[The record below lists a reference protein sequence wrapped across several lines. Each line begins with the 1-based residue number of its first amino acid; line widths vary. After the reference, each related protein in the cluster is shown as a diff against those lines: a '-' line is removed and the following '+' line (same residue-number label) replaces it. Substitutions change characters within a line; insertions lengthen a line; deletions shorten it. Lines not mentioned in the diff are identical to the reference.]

1 MSKFENQNI
10 KEFVNIVFDDICKS
24 ISITALE
31 KILENNKVEK
41 KYWIKVVDY
50 PKLEFK
56 ITLEEIQKLENESFI
71 IDNVF
76 DHNNIGKNDNTIA
89 KLLYAMAWKNGDL
102 KKIKHIIQGIKEVD
116 EHISIKND
124 GLVFYQFGKYLT
136 KKQGQPIIDQHVLRA
151 FKVFRTDL
159 TDNDEISKSRK
170 LETIDK
176 NHIELIDDYKDWL
189 KSNEISS
196 KLKNKTDYAYHIDKI
211 LFAVGKKIKL
221 KKWIRKQKYL

>member
-221 KKWIRKQKYL
+221 KK